1 MYNLSKQAKLT
12 RVSNAEAAAQTDI
25 ESDSVD
31 MTGFDSICF
40 VVAFGA
46 IDGSAVTSVNAE
58 MSDDDASA
66 DAFAE
71 MLATG
76 ITVADDDDNQLVML
90 DVHQPLERYVRCVVE
105 RATQNAVVDS
115 IVALQYNASV
125 EPVTHDTLTVVGS
138 EWHHAPVE
146 GTA

>member
-58 MSDDDASA
+58 MSDDDGSA

-76 ITVADDDDNQLVML
+76 ITVADDDDKLVML
-90 DVHQPLERYVRCVVE
+90 DIHQPRERYVRCVVE
-105 RATQNAVVDS
+105 RATQDAVVDS
-115 IVALQYNASV
+115 IIALQYNTNV
-125 EPVTHDTLTVVGS
+125 EPVTHDTTTVVGS
-138 EWHHAPVE
+138 EWHHAPAE